1 MEVMIKLDGD
11 QVDRIVVDEI
21 KNAIALLEME
31 LDNRNRNG
39 NSFATISF
47 GVFTSDR
54 EKDIVE
60 IENHLLAL
68 KTTLDWFEPRWMRDE
83 NFYF

>member
-1 MEVMIKLDGD
+1 MEVTVTLFED
-11 QVDRIVVDEI
+11 QVSQIVVDEL
-21 KNAIALLEME
+21 KDTIALLEME
-31 LDNRNRNG
+31 LDNRSRNA
-39 NSFATISF
+39 NSF

-68 KTTLDWFEPRWMRDE
+68 KTTLGWFEPSWMKNE
-83 NFYF
+83 N

>member
-1 MEVMIKLDGD
+1 MELTITLFED
-11 QVDRIVVDEI
+11 QVSQIVVDEL
-21 KNAIALLEME
+21 KDTIALLEME

-39 NSFATISF
+39 NYF

-60 IENHLLAL
+60 IENHLLAM
-68 KTTLDWFEPRWMRDE
+68 KTTLGWFEPSWMRK
-83 NFYF
+83 

>member
-1 MEVMIKLDGD
+1 MEVMIKLDED
-11 QVDRIVVDEI
+11 QVSQIVVDEL
-21 KNAIALLEME
+21 KNSIALLEME
-31 LDNRNRNG
+31 LDNRNSNA
-39 NSFATISF
+39 NSF

-68 KTTLDWFEPRWMRDE
+68 KTTLGWFEPSWMRNED
-83 NFYF
+83 

>member
-1 MEVMIKLDGD
+1 MEVTITLFED
-11 QVDRIVVDEI
+11 QVSQIVVDEL
-21 KNAIALLEME
+21 KDTIALLEME

-39 NSFATISF
+39 NSF

-60 IENHLLAL
+60 IENHLLAM
-68 KTTLDWFEPRWMRDE
+68 KTTLGWFEPSWMRNE
-83 NFYF
+83 N

>member
-1 MEVMIKLDGD
+1 MEVTITLFED
-11 QVDRIVVDEI
+11 QVSQIVVDEL
-21 KNAIALLEME
+21 KDSIALLEME

-39 NSFATISF
+39 NSF

-60 IENHLLAL
+60 IENHLLAM
-68 KTTLDWFEPRWMRDE
+68 KATLGWFEPSWMRNE
-83 NFYF
+83 N

>member
-1 MEVMIKLDGD
+1 MEVTITLLEEQIDKIVTD
-11 QVDRIVVDEI
+11 QLKDS
-21 KNAIALLEME
+21 IALLEME
-31 LDNRNRNG
+31 LDNRNLNV
-39 NSFATISF
+39 NSF

-68 KTTLDWFEPRWMRDE
+68 KTTLDWFEPSWMRNED
-83 NFYF
+83 

>member
-1 MEVMIKLDGD
+1 MEITITLLEEQIDK
-11 QVDRIVVDEI
+11 IVVDEL
-21 KNAIALLEME
+21 KDTIALLEME

-39 NSFATISF
+39 NYF

-60 IENHLLAL
+60 IENHLLAM
-68 KTTLDWFEPRWMRDE
+68 KTTLGWFEPSWMRK
-83 NFYF
+83 

>member
-1 MEVMIKLDGD
+1 MEVTITLFED
-11 QVDRIVVDEI
+11 QVSQIVVDEL
-21 KNAIALLEME
+21 KDTIALLEMD
-31 LDNRNRNG
+31 LDNRKSG
-39 NSFATISF
+39 ADSF

-68 KTTLDWFEPRWMRDE
+68 KTTLGWFEPSWMQK
-83 NFYF
+83 

>member
-1 MEVMIKLDGD
+1 MMEVTITLLEEQIDK
-11 QVDRIVVDEI
+11 IVIDEL
-21 KNAIALLEME
+21 KNSIALLEME

-39 NSFATISF
+39 NSF

-60 IENHLLAL
+60 IENHLLAM
-68 KTTLDWFEPRWMRDE
+68 KTTLGWFEPSWMRNE
-83 NFYF
+83 N

>member
-1 MEVMIKLDGD
+1 MEVTITLFED
-11 QVDRIVVDEI
+11 QVSQIVVDEL
-21 KNAIALLEME
+21 KDTIALLEME
-31 LDNRNRNG
+31 LDNRNRNA
-39 NSFATISF
+39 NSF

-68 KTTLDWFEPRWMRDE
+68 KTTLGWFEPSWMRNED
-83 NFYF
+83 

>member
-1 MEVMIKLDGD
+1 MEVMIKLDED

-39 NSFATISF
+39 NSFGI
-47 GVFTSDR
+47 FTSDK

-60 IENHLLAL
+60 IENHLLAM
-68 KTTLDWFEPRWMRDE
+68 KTTLNWFEPRWMRDE

>member
-1 MEVMIKLDGD
+1 MELMIELSEQ
-11 QVDRIVVDEI
+11 QVDQIVVDEI

-39 NSFATISF
+39 NYF

-60 IENHLLAL
+60 IENHLLAM
-68 KTTLDWFEPRWMRDE
+68 KTTLGWFEPSWMRNE
-83 NFYF
+83 N

>member
-1 MEVMIKLDGD
+1 MEVMIKLDED
-11 QVDRIVVDEI
+11 QIDKIVIDEL

-39 NSFATISF
+39 YSF

-68 KTTLDWFEPRWMRDE
+68 KTTLGWFEPSWMKNE
-83 NFYF
+83 N

>member
-1 MEVMIKLDGD
+1 MELTITLFED
-11 QVDRIVVDEI
+11 QVSQIVVDEL
-21 KNAIALLEME
+21 KDTIALLEME

-39 NSFATISF
+39 NYF

-60 IENHLLAL
+60 IENHLLAM
-68 KTTLDWFEPRWMRDE
+68 KTTLGWFEPSWMRNED
-83 NFYF
+83 

>member
-11 QVDRIVVDEI
+11 QVDRIVVDQL
-21 KNAIALLEME
+21 KNSIALLEME
-31 LDNRNRNG
+31 LDNRNRNL
-39 NSFATISF
+39 NSF

-60 IENHLLAL
+60 IENHLLAM
-68 KTTLDWFEPRWMRDE
+68 KTTLDWFEPSWMRNE
-83 NFYF
+83 NQK